1 MRGESCRHVQC
12 FDRDTWF
19 AFAARAQRPHKCPVC
34 RAPVAYVVVDSRF
47 SKLLARAEQHVD
59 TVRPP
64 TAPAAERCSLGK
76 RKEKEFLIMFI
87 KTVLS

>member
-1 MRGESCRHVQC
+1 VQC

-34 RAPVAYVVVDSRF
+34 RAPVAYVVQDSRF

-59 TVRPP
+59 TVRPL
-64 TAPAAERCSLGK
+64 TAPADERCSLGK
-76 RKEKEFLIMFI
+76 NPKKEFIIIFGRG
-87 KTVLS
+87 VSD